1 MWKLRAALG
10 EFCAG
15 GMLYAKR
22 FNTEIASED

>member
-10 EFCAG
+10 ELRG
-15 GMLYAKR
+15 RNVTQKR